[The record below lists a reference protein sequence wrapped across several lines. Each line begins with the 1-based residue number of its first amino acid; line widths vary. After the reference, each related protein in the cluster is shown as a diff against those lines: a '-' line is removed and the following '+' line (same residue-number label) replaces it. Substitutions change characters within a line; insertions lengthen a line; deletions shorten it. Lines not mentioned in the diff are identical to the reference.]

1 MMSSNKSN
9 LSAILSVFNTRLF
22 IILLETIAIFF
33 VYDYYTINIKV
44 DYTIMSIAIIFPLVF
59 SITSA
64 YQRRQDAISLYLE
77 FRNKIIDL
85 TNIFYAVESVKDK
98 NYNELF
104 DSLQEVQKLLI
115 HYLTQENSEKTFDS
129 IREKR
134 KDVLLIIDSHKKL
147 FNEREKDSL
156 IRVKNELF
164 LSAEKIRGI
173 KIHGTPISLKK
184 YCLVFI
190 YFSPLLYASQSVFNL
205 QGDLVTKLISLSFSL
220 VVSFVLMALYNVQD
234 YIENPFDQK
243 GLDDLKID
251 LLKVNQY
258 ESLHSK

>member
-1 MMSSNKSN
+1 MSSNKSN
-9 LSAILSVFNTRLF
+9 LRAILSVFNTRLF
-22 IILLETIAIFF
+22 IILMETIVVFYL
-33 VYDYYTINIKV
+33 YDFYKINIKV

-64 YQRRQDAISLYLE
+64 YQRRQDAITLYLE

-85 TNIFYAVESVKDK
+85 TNIFYAVESVKVK

-104 DSLQEVQKLLI
+104 NSLQEVQELLI
-115 HYLTQENSEKTFDS
+115 QYLTQDESEKIFDA

-134 KDVLLIIDSHKKL
+134 KNVLLIIDNHKKL

-173 KIHGTPISLKK
+173 KLHGTPISLKK

-190 YFSPLLYASQSVFNL
+190 YFSPLLYSSQSLLNL
-205 QGDLVTKLISLSFSL
+205 EGDFVTKLMSLSFSL

>member
-1 MMSSNKSN
+1 M
-9 LSAILSVFNTRLF
+9 
-22 IILLETIAIFF
+22 
-33 VYDYYTINIKV
+33 
-44 DYTIMSIAIIFPLVF
+44 
-59 SITSA
+59 
-64 YQRRQDAISLYLE
+64 
-77 FRNKIIDL
+77 
-85 TNIFYAVESVKDK
+85 
-98 NYNELF
+98 
-104 DSLQEVQKLLI
+104 VQKLLI

-190 YFSPLLYASQSVFNL
+190 YFSPLLYASQSVLNS

>member
-1 MMSSNKSN
+1 MSSNQSN
-9 LSAILSVFNTRLF
+9 LNAILSVFNPRLF
-22 IILLETIAIFF
+22 IILVQTVAIFF
-33 VYDYYTINIKV
+33 LYDAYKINIKV

-64 YQRRQDAISLYLE
+64 YQRRQDAIALYLE

-85 TNIFYAVESVKDK
+85 TNIFYAVENVKEK
-98 NYNELF
+98 HYIKLF
-104 DSLQEVQKLLI
+104 DSLQQVQNLLI
-115 HYLTQENSEKTFDS
+115 KYLTENDAEKLFDE

-134 KDVLLIIDSHKKL
+134 KEVLLIIDSHKKL

-190 YFSPLLYASQSVFNL
+190 YFSPFLYASQSILNL
-205 QGDLVTKLISLSFSL
+205 QDDLVTTLISLSFSL

-251 LLKVNQY
+251 LLKVNEY

>member
-1 MMSSNKSN
+1 MKSNQSN
-9 LSAILSVFNTRLF
+9 LSAILSVFNSRLF
-22 IILLETIAIFF
+22 IILFETVAIFF
-33 VYDYYTINIKV
+33 VYDAYSINIKV
-44 DYTIMSIAIIFPLVF
+44 DSTIMSIAIIFPLVF

-64 YQRRQDAISLYLE
+64 YQRRQDAIALYLE

-104 DSLQEVQKLLI
+104 DSLQEVQNLLI
-115 HYLTQENSEKTFDS
+115 QYLTQDDSEKIFYS

-190 YFSPLLYASQSVFNL
+190 YFSPFLYASQSLLNL
-205 QGDLVTKLISLSFSL
+205 QGDFVTTLISLSFSL

-251 LLKVNQY
+251 LLKVNEY

>member
-1 MMSSNKSN
+1 MSSKQSN
-9 LSAILSVFNTRLF
+9 LRAILSVFNTRLF
-22 IILLETIAIFF
+22 IILMETIVVFYL
-33 VYDYYTINIKV
+33 YDLYRINIKV

-64 YQRRQDAISLYLE
+64 YQRRQDAITLYLE

-85 TNIFYAVESVKDK
+85 TNIFYAVESVKVK

-104 DSLQEVQKLLI
+104 NSLQEVQELLI
-115 HYLTQENSEKTFDS
+115 QYLTQDESEKTFDA

-134 KDVLLIIDSHKKL
+134 KKVLLIIDNHKKL

-164 LSAEKIRGI
+164 LSAEKIRGV
-173 KIHGTPISLKK
+173 KLHGTPISLKK

-190 YFSPLLYASQSVFNL
+190 YFSPLLYASQSLLNL
-205 QGDLVTKLISLSFSL
+205 ENDFVTKFMSLSFSM

>member
-1 MMSSNKSN
+1 MSSKQSN
-9 LSAILSVFNTRLF
+9 LRAILSVFNTRLF
-22 IILLETIAIFF
+22 IILMETIVVFYL
-33 VYDYYTINIKV
+33 YDLYRINIKV

-64 YQRRQDAISLYLE
+64 YQRRQDAITLYLE

-85 TNIFYAVESVKDK
+85 TNIFYAVENVKVK

-104 DSLQEVQKLLI
+104 NSLQEVQELLI
-115 HYLTQENSEKTFDS
+115 QYLTQDESEKTFDA

-134 KDVLLIIDSHKKL
+134 KKVLLIIDNHKKL

-173 KIHGTPISLKK
+173 KLHGTPISLKK

-190 YFSPLLYASQSVFNL
+190 YFSPLLYASQSLLNL
-205 QGDLVTKLISLSFSL
+205 ENDFVTKFMSLSFSM